1 MSPAA
6 DLAKQ
11 AEKYTELKEYS
22 NAIEALTRA
31 LKEIPTSIDYHI
43 KRSTAHHC
51 NKQYKEALKDAE
63 AAVYLAHLKG
73 KREQKGL
80 AQLRR
85 GITLFQLGQ
94 LGNSYFALKKAEEAI
109 PDNNM
114 LASWLLKAKIALEN
128 VEGEKECTI
137 LEKPDLKDLDH
148 FLQTE
153 IKKIEVVE
161 LPVETNIQKMSLH
174 EKEKQTIRHEWY
186 QNDDTVTII
195 LYAKSVDKNTLKKE
209 FKEKSLSVSFFLPVT
224 QENYTFELHH
234 LFSEIDVLSSTFRIY
249 NTKIEIKLKKRY
261 PEKWLT
267 LETEISNIQTIDKNS
282 SKFNIY
288 PSSSKYGSK
297 DWDLL
302 SRTMIT
308 EKEET
313 GDAALNKLFQE
324 IYANADDD
332 TKRAMMKSYIES
344 NGTALSTNWKE
355 VGAKRVEVQPPSGME
370 VKPWYH

>member
-11 AEKYTELKEYS
+11 AEKYTELKDYS

-43 KRSTAHHC
+43 KRSTAYHC
-51 NKQYKEALKDAE
+51 NKQYEEALKDAE
-63 AAVYLAHLKG
+63 AAVYLADLKG

-80 AQLRR
+80 GQLRR
-85 GITLFQLGQ
+85 GITLFRQGQ
-94 LGNSYFALKKAEEAI
+94 PENSYFALRKAEECI
-109 PDNNM
+109 PNNNM
-114 LASWLLKAKIALEN
+114 LASWLLKVKMAIEK
-128 VEGEKECTI
+128 VECEKECTI
-137 LEKPDLKDLDH
+137 REIPCLRDLDNI
-148 FLQTE
+148 LQAEIEKIQSVEVQSEINTE
-153 IKKIEVVE
+153 KKSV
-161 LPVETNIQKMSLH
+161 N
-174 EKEKQTIRHEWY
+174 EKEKSNIRYEWY
-186 QNDDTVTII
+186 QNDDTVTIT

-209 FKEKSLSVSFFLPVT
+209 FKERSLSVTFFLPVT
-224 QENYTFELHH
+224 QENYTFELAH
-234 LFSEIDVLSSTFRIY
+234 LYGEIDALSSVFTVY
-249 NTKIEIKLKKRY
+249 NTKIEMKLKKRY
-261 PEKWLT
+261 TEKWLT
-267 LETEISNIQTIDKNS
+267 LETEIPDTQTINKNS
-282 SKFNIY
+282 NKSNLY

-302 SRTMIT
+302 SRTMVT
-308 EKEET
+308 EKDET
-313 GDAALNKLFQE
+313 EDTALNKLFQE

-355 VGAKRVEVQPPSGME
+355 VGSKRVEVQPPTGME

>member
-11 AEKYTELKEYS
+11 AEKYSELKEYS
-22 NAIEALTRA
+22 SAIEALTRA

-94 LGNSYFALKKAEEAI
+94 IGNSYFALKKAEEAI

-114 LASWLLKAKIALEN
+114 LASWLFKAKIALEN

-137 LEKPDLKDLDH
+137 TEKPELENLDL
-148 FLQTE
+148 FLQAE
-153 IKKIEVVE
+153 IKKIEAVE
-161 LPVETNIQKMSLH
+161 LPIETNIQKRATH
-174 EKEKQTIRHEWY
+174 DKEEQAIRHEWY

-195 LYAKSVDKNTLKKE
+195 LYAKSVDKNTVKKE
-209 FKEKSLSVSFFLPVT
+209 VKGRSLSVSFFLPVT
-224 QENYTFELHH
+224 QENYTFELPH
-234 LFSEIDVLSSTFRIY
+234 LYSEIDALSSTITIF
-249 NTKIEIKLKKRY
+249 NTKIEIKLKKCCS
-261 PEKWLT
+261 EKWST
-267 LETEISNIQTIDKNS
+267 LGTEVSDTQTINKNS
-282 SKFNIY
+282 NKSNIY

-302 SRTMIT
+302 SKTMAT

-355 VGAKRVEVQPPSGME
+355 VGAKRVEIQPPSGME